1 MTNKLTQLT
10 QNPFDITI
18 NRQILHLL
26 PPSLRRRRRRLKIPP
41 LVVHILLLLLYLS
54 IIKIRKTNLSL
65 LGEILV
71 CSEVCWTE
79 NYGFFPLFV
88 ETRLNTD
95 ATETQHKPYLF
106 VRSHLTILWTFI
118 CSHARLLPHPL

>member
-71 CSEVCWTE
+71 CSEVC
-79 NYGFFPLFV
+79 
-88 ETRLNTD
+88 
-95 ATETQHKPYLF
+95 
-106 VRSHLTILWTFI
+106 
-118 CSHARLLPHPL
+118 